1 MSTHFISFTRDDGSE
16 VEIEYSAHGGSPYG
30 SAPTLTYPGDPPEA
44 PEFEIRKV
52 LDDLSRSVVLTDA
65 ENERAYHEI
74 DHEIDD
80 GWEWPEDDYGD
91 D

>member
-44 PEFEIRKV
+44 PEFEIATVFDGFNR
-52 LDDLSRSVVLTDA
+52 DVVLTDA

-74 DHEIDD
+74 ND
-80 GWEWPEDDYGD
+80 GWEWDEPDWGDY
-91 D
+91 